1 MKDIIKLNSRDG
13 TDNKLV
19 KIADRS
25 YKLQTPYGYRA
36 CYEGDKVK
44 FIDPSGGPMIV
55 VGEKLQEADAIVE
68 SIEKG
73 VITFKE

>member
-1 MKDIIKLNSRDG
+1 MKDIIKLDSRDG
-13 TDNKLV
+13 TENTLIKV
-19 KIADRS
+19 SEKK
-25 YKLQTPYGYRA
+25 YKLKTPYGYRV

-55 VGEKLQEADAIVE
+55 VGEKLTEADAVVE

-73 VITFKE
+73 IITLK

>member
-1 MKDIIKLNSRDG
+1 MKDIIKLDSRDG
-13 TDNKLV
+13 TNNVLIKVEENK
-19 KIADRS
+19 
-25 YKLQTPYGYRA
+25 YKLKTPYGYRV

-55 VGEKLQEADAIVE
+55 VGEKLPEAGAVVD

-73 VITFKE
+73 IITFK